1 MITFWLRAGRARIL
15 AMTAGL
21 VALIAVLDWSVGN
34 TISLGVLY
42 IPGAETLRGRAIA
55 EYLPVLADALR
66 MDLPPEG
73 FRTAAQCQGRRE
85 NGEIFLAHT
94 WFSSYASE
102 RGTRLAAIVV
112 DTSEEMRE
120 REEQNL
126 QQLLVSNRIIAAA
139 VSHELRNLCGAV
151 SLV

>member
-1 MITFWLRAGRARIL
+1 MITFSLNARGAAGAWRV
-15 AMTAGL
+15 L
-21 VALIAVLDWSVGN
+21 VACSPAGILRLDAAGTVLVAN
-34 TISLGVLY
+34 HAANALLA
-42 IPGAETLRGRAIA
+42 IPEGETLRGRAIA

-112 DTSEEMRE
+112 ATSEEMRE
-120 REEQNL
+120 RE
-126 QQLLVSNRIIAAA
+126 
-139 VSHELRNLCGAV
+139 
-151 SLV
+151 